1 MSHKETEPAL
11 RRNQV
16 GEALSQVQPIHIS
29 YCNTV
34 LWWEAHQTTSEV
46 APHSKILALC
56 DSVFLLLAEAGIKH
70 SNLPQFGPDSR
81 PTLSMHVPHIA
92 V

>member
-1 MSHKETEPAL
+1 MSQKETESAIK
-11 RRNQV
+11 RNQM
-16 GEALSQVQPIHIS
+16 GEALSRVQPVHIS

-46 APHSKILALC
+46 ASHSKILALC
-56 DSVFLLLAEAGIKH
+56 DSVFLLLLKQE
-70 SNLPQFGPDSR
+70 SNI
-81 PTLSMHVPHIA
+81 PTLLSLAQILDLPSQCMYLRV

>member
-1 MSHKETEPAL
+1 MSQKETESAIK
-11 RRNQV
+11 RNQV

-34 LWWEAHQTTSEV
+34 LWWEAHQKTSEV

-56 DSVFLLLAEAGIKH
+56 DSVFLLLAKAGIKH
-70 SNLPQFGPDSR
+70 SNRAQFDPDSR
-81 PTLSMHVPHIA
+81 PTFSMHVPHRA